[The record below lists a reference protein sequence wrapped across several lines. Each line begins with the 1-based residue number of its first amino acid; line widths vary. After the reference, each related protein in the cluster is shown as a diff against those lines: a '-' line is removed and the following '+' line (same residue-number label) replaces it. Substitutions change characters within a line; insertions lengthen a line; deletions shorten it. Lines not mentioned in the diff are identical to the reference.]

1 MHRLLDTRTYDPS
14 DQQAFAELSG
24 DFNPLHLDRQAA
36 RREFFGDIVVHGVH
50 GLMRALDAWCAGR
63 TQPLRLTQ
71 LKASF
76 PTAVYLDVPV
86 QAFETELG
94 DGWAR
99 LEAGGAGGPS
109 SLQARLAWEPAPRQ
123 GADGSPGPL
132 PPESARVPEAPQ
144 FDELPGRSGELPVW
158 LDRAATLARF
168 PHVSA
173 LLPPLQ
179 IAQLL
184 AVTRLVGMHCPG
196 LRSVLLGMQLDFS
209 APGAEGAARLAYRV
223 ERALRGASLVQLRLS
238 GAGVSGSVDTLYR
251 PPPQAQPSLATVRE
265 RVREG
270 EFAEQVALVVGGS
283 RGLGEVTAKLIASGG
298 GRVAVTYQRGRTDAE
313 QVAAAIRA
321 GGQRCDVLH
330 CDTEGAS
337 GLERSLRELD
347 FVPTHLYYFASP
359 KIFVKR
365 GGEFDPALFA
375 RFRAAYVD
383 GFEAL
388 CRVCLDAGARSLRA
402 FYPSST
408 ALEENVKNLEEYIA
422 AKRAGEERC
431 AELVRS
437 VPGLEIVLRRLP
449 RIATDQT
456 TTFVRHAAADAL
468 DVMADLVREMDGP
481 GGTQA

>member
-1 MHRLLDTRTYDPS
+1 MHRLLDTRTYDRS

-24 DFNPLHLDRQAA
+24 DFNPLHLDRHAA

-50 GLMRALDAWCAGR
+50 GLLRAIDAWCAGR
-63 TQPLRLTQ
+63 AQPLRLTQ
-71 LKASF
+71 LRASF

-86 QAFETELG
+86 HAFETELG

-99 LEAGGAGGPS
+99 LEAGGEGVPS
-109 SLQARLAWEPAPRQ
+109 ALQARLAWQAAPR
-123 GADGSPGPL
+123 L
-132 PPESARVPEAPQ
+132 ESAGAPGASPRDAVRIPEAPEFEQ
-144 FDELPGRSGELPVW
+144 LEGRSGELPVW

-168 PHVSA
+168 PHA
-173 LLPPLQ
+173 LAVLPPLQ

-196 LRSVLLGMQLDFS
+196 LRSILLGMQLDFS
-209 APGAEGAARLAYRV
+209 DPGAQDAARLTYRV
-223 ERALRGASLVQLRLS
+223 ERALRGASLVQLKLQA
-238 GAGVSGSVDTLYR
+238 AGLSGSVDALYR
-251 PPPQAQPSLATVRE
+251 PPPQAQPSFEAVRE

-270 EFAEQVALVVGGS
+270 EFERQVALVVGGS

-298 GRVAVTYQRGRTDAE
+298 GRVAITYQRGQSDAE
-313 QVAAAIRA
+313 RVADAIRA
-321 GGQRCDVLH
+321 GGHRCEALH
-330 CDTEGAS
+330 CDSESAR
-337 GLERSLRELD
+337 GLEQRLRELD

-365 GGEFDPALFA
+365 GGAFDPALFS

-388 CRVCLDAGARSLRA
+388 CRVCFDAGARSLRA

-408 ALEENVKNLEEYIA
+408 ALDENVKNLEEYIA

-456 TTFVRHAAADAL
+456 TTFTRHPAADAL
-468 DVMADLVREMDGP
+468 DVMTDLVREMNGP
-481 GGTQA
+481 GGAQA